1 VFAEATKRDYLPVMA
16 FRFHH
21 RLIGIATAVL
31 FCFSIVGHGFAMS
44 EMSAKMVM
52 ANSAV
57 DMSQDACAGCDEN
70 PMTMHAACIALC
82 ASSVAILSDPV
93 ELLIMTVGRE
103 VNPAATRFL
112 PGRDRPPEPYPPR
125 LILVS

>member
-1 VFAEATKRDYLPVMA
+1 MA
-16 FRFHH
+16 SRFRH
-21 RLIGIATAVL
+21 RLIGLATAVL

-44 EMSAKMVM
+44 DMSAKMVM
-52 ANSAV
+52 ATPTA

-70 PMTMHAACIALC
+70 AITMHAACIALC

-93 ELLIMTVGRE
+93 QLLIMTVGRE